1 MFRNVAFAAALTL
14 ATFGAASAA
23 DLSGP
28 YVVGSGESQEL
39 VYPQG
44 SQAALVGGGLIDEV
58 QQLNGTTTRI
68 YGANPAPQNRL
79 IPHNVGSGENAT
91 VVYGPQG

>member
-1 MFRNVAFAAALTL
+1 MFRNIAFAAALTL

-28 YVVGSGESQEL
+28 YVVGSGENQEV
-39 VYPQG
+39 VYPNG
-44 SQAALVGGGLIDEV
+44 TQASLVGGGLIRE
-58 QQLNGTTTRI
+58 QRQLNGTDSRI
-68 YGANPAPQNRL
+68 YGTNPAPQNHL